1 MMIKFSFLLVYL
13 IFCSISLYSQSEDER
28 ITVIGDSL
36 VGKIVDGESVREVIG
51 NVKLNQGNVTVTCNK
66 AIQYIARNEAELI
79 GNVIAKQDSLTLQT
93 EKGYYFGNLKKTK
106 STSGIILDDTEVILS
121 ADSGQYFFDEA
132 KAFFQTN
139 VKLIDSLTTLNADEL
154 IYYRE
159 EDKSVATGNVN
170 ISDLS
175 NIIFADTLTHFRN
188 KKFSIADGN
197 VSISN
202 IRDNLTIFGNHLE
215 DDGELKYTLIDESPV
230 LMQVDTSFTKNDSL
244 QTSISID
251 TLLIKSK
258 VMESF
263 RSGTNIFKATDSV
276 KILRGGFASVN
287 DLTTYY
293 RDDEKIITDKI
304 RENASR
310 PVLWYENSQLMG
322 DSITI
327 YLEEGQIKN
336 LTVDYNSFMLSQNK
350 IFKQRFDQTSSDS
363 VHLYFLEDRLQRAEF
378 AGKVQSIYY
387 LYDDEV
393 PNGLTKSTAH
403 KAVIVF
409 KENEIDQ
416 VRLYGS
422 PTSEY
427 YPEVKVD
434 GLERT
439 FTLPKFVLKENRPL
453 KKDFLMNLQ
462 EKNE

>member
-1 MMIKFSFLLVYL
+1 MANNSFLMICFLL
-13 IFCSISLYSQSEDER
+13 ISVLLYAQTEDER
-28 ITVIGDSL
+28 IIVIGDSL
-36 VGKIVDGESVREVIG
+36 IGKVVNGESIREVVG
-51 NVKLNQGNVTVTCNK
+51 NVRLSQGNVNVTCDM
-66 AIQYIARNEAELI
+66 AIQYLARNEAELI
-79 GNVIAKQDSLTLQT
+79 GNVIAKEDSLTLQT

-106 STSGIILDDTEVILS
+106 STSGIILDDTKVVLS
-121 ADSGQYFFDEA
+121 ADSGQYFFDDA

-139 VKLIDSLTTLNADEL
+139 VKLVDSVTTLIADEL
-154 IYYRE
+154 TYYKNL
-159 EDKSVATGNVN
+159 DKSVAVGNVN
-170 ISDLS
+170 INDRS
-175 NIIFADTLTHFRN
+175 NIIYADTLVHLRKT
-188 KKFSIADGN
+188 KFSIADGK

-202 IRDNLTIFGNHLE
+202 IQDNLTIFGNHLE
-215 DDGELKYTLIDESPV
+215 DDGELRYTLIDKNPV
-230 LMQVDTSFTKNDSL
+230 LMQIDTSITKQDVAE
-244 QTSISID
+244 TVITID

-263 RSGTNIFKATDSV
+263 RSGTNVFKATDSV

-304 RENASR
+304 SENAPG

-336 LTVDYNSFMLSQNK
+336 LTVNFNSFMLSQNNL
-350 IFKQRFDQTSSDS
+350 FNQRFDQTSSDS
-363 VHLYFLEDRLQRAEF
+363 VHMYFINNRMERAEF
-378 AGKVQSIYY
+378 AGKVQSIYF
-387 LYDDEV
+387 LLDDDV
-393 PNGLTKSTAH
+393 PNGLVKSTAH
-403 KAVIVF
+403 NAVIVF
-409 KENEIDQ
+409 KENKIDQ

-427 YPEVKVD
+427 YPEVKVE

-462 EKNE
+462 TDNE

>member
-1 MMIKFSFLLVYL
+1 MTKVSFLVIYFFLSCV
-13 IFCSISLYSQSEDER
+13 SLYSQSEDEK

-36 VGKIVDGESVREVIG
+36 VGKVVNGESVREVVG
-51 NVKLNQGNVTVTCNK
+51 NVRLSQGNVNVTCNM
-66 AIQYIARNEAELI
+66 AIQYLARNEAELI

-106 STSGIILDDTEVILS
+106 STSGIILDDSKIVLS
-121 ADSGQYFFDEA
+121 ADSGQYFFDDA

-139 VKLIDSLTTLNADEL
+139 VKLVDSVTTLIADEL
-154 IYYRE
+154 TYYKNQ
-159 EDKSVATGNVN
+159 DKSVAVGNVN
-170 ISDLS
+170 INDRS
-175 NIIFADTLTHFRN
+175 NIIYADTLTHLRN
-188 KKFSIADGN
+188 TKFSIADGN
-197 VSISN
+197 VSITN

-215 DDGELKYTLIDESPV
+215 DDGELKYTLIDKNPV
-230 LMQVDTSFTKNDSL
+230 LMQVDTSITRDDSL
-244 QTSISID
+244 RVIVSID

-263 RSGTNIFKATDSV
+263 RSGTNVFKATDSV

-293 RDDEKIITDKI
+293 RDDEKIITAKI
-304 RENASR
+304 DENSSR

-327 YLEEGQIKN
+327 FLEAGEIKS
-336 LTVDYNSFMLSQNK
+336 LTVNYNSFMLSQNK
-350 IFKQRFDQTSSDS
+350 IFLQRFDQTSADS
-363 VHLYFLEDRLQRAEF
+363 VHLYFLSNRLERAEF
-378 AGKVQSIYY
+378 AGKVQSIYF
-387 LYDDEV
+387 LLDDDV
-393 PNGLTKSTAH
+393 PNGLVKSTAH

-409 KENEIDQ
+409 KENQIDQ

-427 YPEVKVD
+427 YPEVKVE

-453 KKDFLMNLQ
+453 KKDFSMTQQ
-462 EKNE
+462 EANE

>member
-1 MMIKFSFLLVYL
+1 MTKISFFV
-13 IFCSISLYSQSEDER
+13 IFIILTSISIYAQSEDER

-36 VGKIVDGESVREVIG
+36 VGKVVNGESVREVVG
-51 NVKLNQGNVTVTCNK
+51 NVRLNQGNVTITCNR

-106 STSGIILDDTEVILS
+106 STSGIILDDTKVVLS
-121 ADSGQYFFDEA
+121 ADSGEYFFDQA
-132 KAFFQTN
+132 KAYFQTN
-139 VKLIDSLTTLNADEL
+139 VKLIDSLTTLIADEL

-159 EDKSVATGNVN
+159 EDKSIATGNVN

-175 NIIFADTLTHFRN
+175 NIIIADTLTHFRK
-188 KKFSIADGN
+188 KKFSIADGS
-197 VSISN
+197 VSIRN
-202 IRDNLTIFGNHLE
+202 LRDNLTIFGNHLE
-215 DDGELKYTLIDESPV
+215 DDGELKYTLIDKNPI
-230 LMQVDTSFTKNDSL
+230 LLQVDTTFTKNDSL

-251 TLLIKSK
+251 TLMIKSE

-263 RSGTNIFKATDSV
+263 RNGTNVFKATDSV

-293 RDDEKIITDKI
+293 RDQEKIITDKI
-304 RENASR
+304 NDNASR
-310 PVLWYENSQLMG
+310 PILWYENSQLMG

-327 YLEEGQIKN
+327 FLEEGQIKN

-350 IFKQRFDQTSSDS
+350 TFKLRFDQTSSDS
-363 VHLYFLEDRLQRAEF
+363 VHLYFLENRLQRAEF

-387 LYDDEV
+387 LFDDEV

-427 YPEVKVD
+427 YPEVKVE

-439 FTLPKFVLKENRPL
+439 FTLPKFVLKENRPQ
-453 KKDFLMNLQ
+453 KIDFIMNL
-462 EKNE
+462 EVENE